1 MAQIF
6 ALPFESG
13 YFRPHHKYNG
23 QLHLNNFPKYQGESL
38 TTFKGQE
45 TEKIAIY
52 SKDLI
57 VELKKK
63 NILSTKTRIPRKI
76 YPLLQMIVM

>member
-23 QLHLNNFPKYQGESL
+23 QLQLNRLPKYPGKKCYNFQRAGDR
-38 TTFKGQE
+38 
-45 TEKIAIY
+45 KIAFY

-63 NILSTKTRIPRKI
+63 KILVNNNKNTTQHKSS
-76 YPLLQMIVM
+76 VM

>member
-1 MAQIF
+1 MVQIF

-23 QLHLNNFPKYQGESL
+23 QLHLNKLSKYQGKKVLQLS
-38 TTFKGQE
+38 KGRRQK
-45 TEKIAIY
+45 KIAIY
-52 SKDLI
+52 SKDLV

-63 NILSTKTRIPRKI
+63 ILVNNNKNTTQHKSS
-76 YPLLQMIVM
+76 VM

>member
-1 MAQIF
+1 MVQIF

-23 QLHLNNFPKYQGESL
+23 QLQLNKLPKYQGESL

-57 VELKKK
+57 VELTKKISCQQRQEYHARY
-63 NILSTKTRIPRKI
+63 ILCYR
-76 YPLLQMIVM
+76 

>member
-23 QLHLNNFPKYQGESL
+23 QLHLNKLPKYQGESL

-52 SKDLI
+52 SEDLI

-63 NILSTKTRIPRKI
+63 KILVNNNKNTTQHKSS
-76 YPLLQMIVM
+76 VM